1 MTVYTDVMIDL
12 ETTGTRP
19 DRSAVIE
26 IGAVKFNLKERTAST
41 NVFNRCLKIP
51 RNRHW
56 DESTRAWWY
65 KQKDV
70 LDNILARGEDPK
82 LVMSDFVDWVNPRGG
97 PLRFWA
103 KPTTFDYMF
112 ISSYLN
118 DYDQPVGLFDFR
130 EATDQRSFLRGV
142 YFPNDID
149 TSDEPEFVGV
159 AHNAVVDCLNQI
171 KVLFHHVD
179 KMKGQ
184 EGEYTVLSA

>member
-1 MTVYTDVMIDL
+1 MQPYTDIMVDL

-26 IGAVKFNLKERTAST
+26 IGAVKFNLAERTVSPNT
-41 NVFNRCLKIP
+41 FNRCLKMP

-65 KQKDV
+65 KQGDV
-70 LDNILARGEDPK
+70 LQNILARGEDPK
-82 LVMSDFVDWVNPRGG
+82 LVMSDFVDWVNPRQG

-118 DYDQPVGLFDFR
+118 DYDQPVSLFDFR
-130 EATDQRSFLRGV
+130 EATDMRSFFRGL
-142 YFPNDID
+142 YHPHPID
-149 TSDEPEFVGV
+149 TSHEPVFQGV
-159 AHNAVVDCLNQI
+159 AHNAIIDCLNQI
-171 KVLFHHVD
+171 KLVFHHADYHESGGHNIDFV
-179 KMKGQ
+179 
-184 EGEYTVLSA
+184 SA